1 MKKLLVGVAI
11 VAVIA
16 IAGLVA
22 FVLLINPNQFK
33 PLIVEQTKNA
43 TGLDLVID
51 GDIHWQFFPTLGFA
65 IGKTEMRN
73 PDGFE
78 KENLFQV
85 NAIDVSIE
93 LMPLF
98 DKQLTVGKVTL
109 NGADIQLET
118 LNNGRTNL
126 DSFTATDATSN
137 SKSDPSGVT
146 TSISVSS
153 DDKNTSQVE
162 EAWRINVAGLSI
174 INSNLEVNDRK
185 TGASTKLQVVDL
197 SVSEFTP
204 GEWSQVSFD
213 LTGVSNGQQFAADGA
228 SEFMLSAN
236 LKDYALR
243 QMTINSSFD
252 DGSNKISSATL
263 ALNHFEFGHPAQLD
277 IKLNGLIADLA
288 VSLTGKTELLLDAG
302 LTSVKAS
309 NLSLSAEMKGSSLPQ
324 SPLNISLVSD
334 LSFDIN
340 KSELNATISKLTA
353 NDITMDGATTV
364 TLADITKIRF
374 NVHSNSIDVDQFLG
388 LNTAQPIAETAS
400 SGNANDAAKPASE
413 TVSKEVEPDL
423 SALKSL
429 DVAGT
434 IAIDK
439 LKANNVDMSNVK
451 SKFAINRGLVTLES
465 FNANLYQGSVVASG
479 QLDGRKSPATYS
491 VKKTVKGVQIE
502 PLLQAVAQ
510 TDIIEGTG
518 NIVANIS
525 GKSLAPTAMKENL
538 VGSVEMNIA
547 DGAVNGMNIAQQIR
561 VARARLKGNST
572 TEVAERKTDFSALT
586 ATLTLNKGLL
596 TTDNLA
602 MQSPLLRIRGKGN
615 TNYINETINLWLD
628 ASVVGALEGQGG
640 ADVDELKD
648 LTIPVEVKGTWS
660 QPNVD
665 IALDVVLKQRAK
677 QQIDK
682 EVSKLQDKIDSK
694 IKDEDTKEA
703 VNKLLKKLF

>member
-682 EVSKLQDKIDSK
+682 EVSKLQDKIDRK

>member
-429 DVAGT
+429 DVVGT

-682 EVSKLQDKIDSK
+682 EVSKLQDKIDRK